1 MWIRFALFNATLAAV
16 LTAQPRSALNSLT
29 VAPDHLTLV
38 AGASKALVPKILA
51 VADARLQTFYGVTDT
66 TVATIDSTGR
76 VTARAPGFAVL
87 TVTARASANGF
98 TTGVLTVLVP
108 MTVR

>member
-29 VAPDHLTLV
+29 VAPDHLVLAPGT
-38 AGASKALVPKILA
+38 SKALIPKISA
-51 VADARLQTFYGVTDT
+51 VADARLRTSYGVTDT
-66 TVATIDSTGR
+66 TAAMIDSTGR

-87 TVTARASANGF
+87 TVTTKGEAEGF
-98 TTGVLTVLVP
+98 TTGLLTVLVP
-108 MTVR
+108 VEVR